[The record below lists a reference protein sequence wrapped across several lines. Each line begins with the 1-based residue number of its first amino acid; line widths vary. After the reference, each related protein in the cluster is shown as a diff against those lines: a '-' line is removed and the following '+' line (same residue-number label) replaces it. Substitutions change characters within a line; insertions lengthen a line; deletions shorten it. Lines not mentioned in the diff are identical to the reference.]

1 MNDNENFLD
10 KDRVEQINLHEIL
23 NVFLS
28 NKLLIFLITT
38 LCACASVFYSLSQQ
52 DIYQSS
58 AVLMANEGSSA
69 KSDNLS
75 GLSSMASLAG
85 LNIQS
90 SGGVSKASLA
100 VEIIKSRDFFKHISS
115 IDSVFAN
122 LTSIKSYNPELKK
135 VYFDEKIY
143 NQSLNEWQVG
153 QDGTNLKPN
162 LQKAYENYLFSVS
175 VMHEKKS
182 GFLYLSFQHQ
192 SPVFAKYFM
201 DLIIQEVNII
211 MKNKDLAQSSKAIEY
226 LYSQLKND
234 SYVVINKSISRM
246 IESNMYTK
254 MMASIETEYFISVLD
269 SPYEPEFK
277 IAPVR
282 WLICILGTMSGFIFS
297 LLLCLILNYYPL
309 LFKNNKV

>member
-1 MNDNENFLD
+1 
-10 KDRVEQINLHEIL
+10 
-23 NVFLS
+23 
-28 NKLLIFLITT
+28 
-38 LCACASVFYSLSQQ
+38 
-52 DIYQSS
+52 
-58 AVLMANEGSSA
+58 
-69 KSDNLS
+69 
-75 GLSSMASLAG
+75 MASLAG
-85 LNIQS
+85 INIQS
-90 SGGVSKASLA
+90 SGGVTKANFA
-100 VEIIKSRDFFKHISS
+100 IEIIKSRDFFKHISS

-122 LTSIKSYNPELKK
+122 LTSIKSYNAELKK
-135 VYFDEKIY
+135 IYFDEKIY

-153 QDGTNLKPN
+153 EDGFTLKPN
-162 LQKAYENYLFSVS
+162 FQKAYDNYLYSVS
-175 VMHEKKS
+175 IMHDKKS

-192 SPVFAKYFM
+192 NPVFAKYFM

-269 SPYEPEFK
+269 RPYEPEFK

-282 WLICILGTMSGFIFS
+282 WLICILGTLSGFIFS